1 MASLKKKGVSVH
13 DHDKG
18 ASRGGTLEGTDL
30 ATTGISRS
38 YREPGP
44 GGAGSASAEPG
55 CPLPAALL
63 YRRCDST
70 DLPFELVSELGDP
83 SGPIGQDRAVE
94 AVEFAVQMRRKG
106 YNIYAL
112 GPSGTGKHTVIED
125 LLRQRANS
133 MPTPPD
139 WCYVNNFADPQKPRR
154 LQLPPGR
161 ATGLRSDEAA
171 SRGIACCATG
181 GLRTRRLP
189 GAPRGYRSAV
199 QRAQRAGIWRASA
212 ACRAKRHRHAAHA
225 DGTGPGAAARRQGID
240 AGDVRRPARGGAGA
254 DPARSGRSAGRA
266 RSGNAKGSAMG
277 ARAP

>member
-18 ASRGGTLEGTDL
+18 ASRGGTLEGTNL
-30 ATTGISRS
+30 ATTEISRS

-44 GGAGSASAEPG
+44 GGPASAEPG
-55 CPLPAALL
+55 RPLPAALL

-70 DLPFELVSELGDP
+70 DLPFELVSELEDP

-94 AVEFAVQMRRKG
+94 AVEFALQMRRKG

-161 ATGLRSDEAA
+161 ATGLREAMRRLVEELRAALPAAFERDDYRARREVIDQQFRERNEQAFGDFSGVPSKKA
-171 SRGIACCATG
+171 SPCCA
-181 GLRTRRLP
+181 RRWDWP
-189 GAPRGYRSAV
+189 WRRGA
-199 QRAQRAGIWRASA
+199 
-212 ACRAKRHRHAAHA
+212 
-225 DGTGPGAAARRQGID
+225 TARY
-240 AGDVRRPARGGAGA
+240 
-254 DPARSGRSAGRA
+254 
-266 RSGNAKGSAMG
+266 
-277 ARAP
+277 